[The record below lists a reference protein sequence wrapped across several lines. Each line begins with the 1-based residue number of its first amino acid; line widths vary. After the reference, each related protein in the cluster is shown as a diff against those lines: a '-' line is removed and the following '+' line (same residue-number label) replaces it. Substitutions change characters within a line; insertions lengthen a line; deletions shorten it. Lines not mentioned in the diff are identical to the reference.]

1 MENVVVFGAGST
13 GRTLVAQMVIGGGD
27 INIDSLFFVDN
38 DERKWG
44 KDLQIKA
51 GNETLHFPI
60 KSPKEILKQRFD
72 KIILASMVG
81 YEDNLK
87 QLEDYKIPKHKI
99 EHIHLWKKLIPRIQ
113 FLESFAKE
121 CKIKN
126 LDGNVAELGV
136 FQGEFA
142 KKINEFFPNKTLYL
156 FDTFEGFD
164 ERDLKSETND
174 VKENGIGHLN
184 DTSIEIV
191 MNKMLYPKNVIIKK
205 GWFPESAVGLDN
217 ERFCFVN
224 LDPDLYE
231 PILAGLQFFYPKMV
245 KGGVILIHDYFFEG
259 YPGVRQAVNEFC
271 EKYNL
276 NSFPIGDDISIAIQ
290 KV

>member
-1 MENVVVFGAGST
+1 MEGC
-13 GRTLVAQMVIGGGD
+13 GGGRD
-27 INIDSLFFVDN
+27 NILFCVDN
-38 DERKWG
+38 NPKRW
-44 KDLQIKA
+44 
-51 GNETLHFPI
+51 NETIKVDCKNGTHHF
-60 KSPKEILKQRFD
+60 KVYSPKEILKTDFD
-72 KIILASMVG
+72 KIIIASLSG
-81 YEDNLK
+81 YEAIPMQLQSEYGIAREKIDNSYCRIVVLSR
-87 QLEDYKIPKHKI
+87 
-99 EHIHLWKKLIPRIQ
+99 LI

-126 LDGNVAELGV
+126 LEGNVAELGV

-164 ERDLKSETND
+164 ERDLIKEDKETQ
-174 VKENGIGHLN
+174 KLGTHLTN
-184 DTSIEIV
+184 TSVQLVID
-191 MNKMLYPKNVIIKK
+191 KMPHPSNVVIKK

-217 ERFCFVN
+217 EKFCFVN
-224 LDPDLYE
+224 IDTDLYDS
-231 PILAGLQFFYPKMV
+231 ILSGLEYFYPKMV
-245 KGGVILIHDYFFEG
+245 RGGIILIHDYYSLG
-259 YPGVRQAVNEFC
+259 YIGVRQAVSEFC

>member
-1 MENVVVFGAGST
+1 MS
-13 GRTLVAQMVIGGGD
+13 GGGD

-44 KDLQIKA
+44 KDLQITI

-60 KSPKEILKQRFD
+60 KSPKEILKTEFD
-72 KIILASMVG
+72 EIILATMVG

-142 KKINEFFPNKTLYL
+142 KKINEFFPNRTLYL

-191 MNKMLYPKNVIIKK
+191 MNKMLYPKNVVIKK
-205 GWFPESAVGLDN
+205 GWFPESAAGLDN
-217 ERFCFVN
+217 EKFCFVN

-245 KGGVILIHDYFFEG
+245 KGGVILIHDYFNKG
-259 YPGVRQAVNEFC
+259 YPGVRQAVSEFC

-290 KV
+290 KA

>member
-1 MENVVVFGAGST
+1 MF
-13 GRTLVAQMVIGGGD
+13 RGGGD
-27 INIDSLFFVDN
+27 NILFCVDN
-38 DERKWG
+38 NPKRW
-44 KDLQIKA
+44 
-51 GNETLHFPI
+51 NETIEVNCKNGTYHFKVYP
-60 KSPKEILKQRFD
+60 PKEILKTDFD
-72 KIILASMVG
+72 KIIVASLSG
-81 YEDNLK
+81 YEAIPMQLQSEYGIAKEKIDNNYCRIVVLSR
-87 QLEDYKIPKHKI
+87 
-99 EHIHLWKKLIPRIQ
+99 LI

-121 CKIKN
+121 RKIKN
-126 LDGNVAELGV
+126 LEGNVAELGV

-217 ERFCFVN
+217 EKFCFVN
-224 LDPDLYE
+224 IDTDLYDS
-231 PILAGLQFFYPKMV
+231 ILSGLEYFYPKMV
-245 KGGVILIHDYFFEG
+245 RGGIILIHDYYSLG
-259 YPGVRQAVNEFC
+259 YIGVRQAVSEFC

>member
-1 MENVVVFGAGST
+1 MKNVIVFGAGST
-13 GRTLVAQMVIGGGD
+13 GRTLVAEMVVGGGVY
-27 INIDSLFFVDN
+27 NIDSLFFVDN

-44 KDLQIKA
+44 KDLQITI

-60 KSPKEILKQRFD
+60 KSPKEILKTEFD
-72 KIILASMVG
+72 EIILATMVG
-81 YEDNLK
+81 YEDNLR

-99 EHIHLWKKLIPRIQ
+99 EHLHLWKRLFPRIQ

-164 ERDLKSETND
+164 ERDLRSETND

-191 MNKMLYPKNVIIKK
+191 MSKMLYPKNVIIKK

-217 ERFCFVN
+217 EKFCFVN

-231 PILAGLQFFYPKMV
+231 PILAGLEFFYPKMV
-245 KGGVILIHDYFFEG
+245 KGGVILIHDYFNKG
-259 YPGVRQAVNEFC
+259 YPGVRQAVSEFC

>member
-1 MENVVVFGAGST
+1 MKNVIVFGAGGT
-13 GRTLVAQMVIGGGD
+13 GRTLVAEMVVGGGVY
-27 INIDSLFFVDN
+27 NIDSLFFVDN

-44 KDLQIKA
+44 KDLQITI
-51 GNETLHFPI
+51 GNETLYFPI
-60 KSPKEILKQRFD
+60 KSPKEILKTEFD
-72 KIILASMVG
+72 EIILATMVG
-81 YEDNLK
+81 YEDTLK

-142 KKINEFFPNKTLYL
+142 KKINEFFPNKILYL

-164 ERDLKSETND
+164 DRDLENEVSD
-174 VKENGIGHLN
+174 VKENGVGHFN
-184 DTSIEIV
+184 NTSIEIV
-191 MNKMLYPKNVIIKK
+191 MNKMPYPKNVIIKK
-205 GWFPESAVGLDN
+205 GWFPESAVVLGD
-217 ERFCFVN
+217 EKFCFVN

-231 PILAGLQFFYPKMV
+231 PILAGLEFFYPKMV
-245 KGGVILIHDYFFEG
+245 KGGIILVHDYFSEG
-259 YPGVRQAVNEFC
+259 YPGVRQAVSEFC

-290 KV
+290 KA

>member
-1 MENVVVFGAGST
+1 
-13 GRTLVAQMVIGGGD
+13 
-27 INIDSLFFVDN
+27 IDSLFFVDN

-44 KDLQIKA
+44 KDLQITI

-60 KSPKEILKQRFD
+60 KSPKEILKTEFD
-72 KIILASMVG
+72 EIILATMVG

-142 KKINEFFPNKTLYL
+142 KKINEFFPNRTLYL

-217 ERFCFVN
+217 EKFCFVN
-224 LDPDLYE
+224 IDTDLYDS
-231 PILAGLQFFYPKMV
+231 ILSGLEYFYPKMV
-245 KGGVILIHDYFFEG
+245 RGGIILIHDYYSLG
-259 YPGVRQAVNEFC
+259 YIGVRQAVSEFC

>member
-1 MENVVVFGAGST
+1 M
-13 GRTLVAQMVIGGGD
+13 
-27 INIDSLFFVDN
+27 DN

-44 KDLQIKA
+44 KDLQITI

-60 KSPKEILKQRFD
+60 KSPKEILKTEFD
-72 KIILASMVG
+72 EIILATMVG

-99 EHIHLWKKLIPRIQ
+99 KHIHLWKKLIPRIQ

-142 KKINEFFPNKTLYL
+142 KKINEFFPNRTLYL

-217 ERFCFVN
+217 EKFCFVN
-224 LDPDLYE
+224 IDTDLYE
-231 PILAGLQFFYPKMV
+231 PILAGLEFFYPKIV
-245 KGGVILIHDYFFEG
+245 KGGVILIHDYFNKG
-259 YPGVRQAVNEFC
+259 YPGVRQAVSEFC

>member
-1 MENVVVFGAGST
+1 MF
-13 GRTLVAQMVIGGGD
+13 RGGD
-27 INIDSLFFVDN
+27 NILFCVDN
-38 DERKWG
+38 TPKRW
-44 KDLQIKA
+44 
-51 GNETLHFPI
+51 NETIKVDCKNGTHHF
-60 KSPKEILKQRFD
+60 KVYSPKEILKTDFD
-72 KIILASMVG
+72 KIIVAGLSG
-81 YEDNLK
+81 YEAIPMQLQSEYGIAKEKIDNSYCRIVVLSR
-87 QLEDYKIPKHKI
+87 
-99 EHIHLWKKLIPRIQ
+99 LI

-126 LDGNVAELGV
+126 LDGSVAELGV

-217 ERFCFVN
+217 EKLCFVN

-231 PILAGLQFFYPKMV
+231 PILAGLEFFYPKMV
-245 KGGVILIHDYFFEG
+245 KGGVILIHDYFNKG
-259 YPGVRQAVNEFC
+259 YPGVRQAVSEFC

>member
-1 MENVVVFGAGST
+1 MF
-13 GRTLVAQMVIGGGD
+13 QGGGD
-27 INIDSLFFVDN
+27 NILFCVDN
-38 DERKWG
+38 NPKRW
-44 KDLQIKA
+44 
-51 GNETLHFPI
+51 NETIKVDCKNGTYHF
-60 KSPKEILKQRFD
+60 KVYSPKEILKTEFD
-72 KIILASMVG
+72 EIILATMVG
-81 YEDNLK
+81 YEDNLR

-99 EHIHLWKKLIPRIQ
+99 EHLHLWKKLIPRIQ

-164 ERDLKSETND
+164 GRDLAKEDKETQ
-174 VKENGIGHLN
+174 KLGTYFS
-184 DTSIEIV
+184 DTSV
-191 MNKMLYPKNVIIKK
+191 QLVVDKMPYPKNVIIKK
-205 GWFPESAVGLDN
+205 GWFPESAAGLDN
-217 ERFCFVN
+217 EKFCFVN

-231 PILAGLQFFYPKMV
+231 PILAGLEFFYPKMV
-245 KGGVILIHDYFFEG
+245 KGGVILIHDYFNKG
-259 YPGVRQAVNEFC
+259 YPGVRQAVSEFC

-290 KV
+290 RA